1 MPLTDTEIQ
10 EIKER
15 LLQLKSELLAI
26 EESGREAAR
35 PVQLDQASVGRLSRM
50 DAMQAQSMAMAA
62 GRRRE
67 EQLARIAGAFRRIE
81 SGDFGYCFVCGE
93 EIGLERLRFDPTTT
107 RCIGCKE

>member
-1 MPLTDTEIQ
+1 MTDAEIEEMKQ
-10 EIKER
+10 R
-15 LLQLKSELLAI
+15 LLKLRAELLAI

-62 GRRRE
+62 GRRRK
-67 EQLARIAGAFRRIE
+67 EQLARIAGAIRRME

-93 EIGLERLRFDPTTT
+93 EIGLDRLRFDPTTT
-107 RCIGCKE
+107 RCVACKE

>member
-1 MPLTDTEIQ
+1 MTDAELM

-15 LLQLKSELLAI
+15 LLKLRSELLAI

-50 DAMQAQSMAMAA
+50 DAMQAQSMALAA
-62 GRRRE
+62 GQRRE
-67 EQLARIAGAFRRIE
+67 EQLARIAGALRRME